1 MNDLINFEIVTPLG
15 VIYQGEVKSV
25 TLPGSE
31 GEFGV
36 YPGHCNLLSS
46 LKTGVIEICKS
57 SGDLELVAINWG
69 YAEVSPHKVD
79 VIADGAV
86 SINGSDEDQVA
97 TAIENARKLLEEAS
111 NDHVAISSV
120 VSRIEAAARIKF

>member
-1 MNDLINFEIVTPLG
+1 METLMLSIVTPYG
-15 VIYQGEVKSV
+15 KIYDGAVESV
-25 TLPGSE
+25 VMPGSE

>member
-1 MNDLINFEIVTPLG
+1 METLMLSIVTPYG
-15 VIYQGEVKSV
+15 KIYDGAVESV
-25 TLPGSE
+25 VMPGSE

-97 TAIENARKLLEEAS
+97 MAIENARKLLEEAS

>member
-1 MNDLINFEIVTPLG
+1 METLMLSIVTPYG
-15 VIYQGEVKSV
+15 KIYDGAVESV
-25 TLPGSE
+25 VMPGSE

-97 TAIENARKLLEEAS
+97 AAIENARKLLEEAS

>member
-1 MNDLINFEIVTPLG
+1 METLMLSIVTPYG
-15 VIYQGEVKSV
+15 KIYDGAVESV
-25 TLPGSE
+25 VMPGSE
-31 GEFGV
+31 GVFGV

>member
-1 MNDLINFEIVTPLG
+1 METLTLSIVTPYG
-15 VIYQGEVKSV
+15 KIYDGAVQSV
-25 TLPGSE
+25 VMPGSE

-46 LKTGVIEICKS
+46 LKTGVIEILKP
-57 SGDLELVAINWG
+57 SGDSELVAINWG

-86 SINGSDEDQVA
+86 SISGSTEDQVA
-97 TAIENARKLLEEAS
+97 AAIDDARRLLEEAS
-111 NDHVAISSV
+111 NDRVAISAV
-120 VSRIEAAARIKF
+120 VSRIETTARTKF

>member
-1 MNDLINFEIVTPLG
+1 METLMLSIVTPYG
-15 VIYQGEVKSV
+15 KIYDGAVESV
-25 TLPGSE
+25 VMPGSE

-57 SGDLELVAINWG
+57 GGDLELVAINWG

>member
-1 MNDLINFEIVTPLG
+1 METLMLSIVTPYG
-15 VIYQGEVKSV
+15 KIYDGAVESV
-25 TLPGSE
+25 VMPGSE

-57 SGDLELVAINWG
+57 SGDLELVAIKWG

>member
-1 MNDLINFEIVTPLG
+1 METLMLSIVTPYG
-15 VIYQGEVKSV
+15 KIYDGTVESV
-25 TLPGSE
+25 VMPGSE

>member
-1 MNDLINFEIVTPLG
+1 METLMLSIVTPYG
-15 VIYQGEVKSV
+15 KIYDGAVESVIM
-25 TLPGSE
+25 PGSE

>member
-1 MNDLINFEIVTPLG
+1 METLMLSIVTPYG
-15 VIYQGEVKSV
+15 KIYDGAVESV
-25 TLPGSE
+25 VMPGSE

-69 YAEVSPHKVD
+69 YAEVSPHIVD